1 MLCGTTKT
9 FTGMLLHAHKCQSNQ
24 KPLCHVKD
32 ANIAHVLASGR
43 LFSSCADVSCLGL
56 QIHAKRRLE
65 TAAGVDYFTHKQPSP
80 E

>member
-1 MLCGTTKT
+1 MWDNKET
-9 FTGMLLHAHKCQSNQ
+9 FTGMLLRAHKCQSNQ

-32 ANIAHVLASGR
+32 ANIAHVLASGS

-65 TAAGVDYFTHKQPSP
+65 TTAGVDYFTHKQPSP